1 MEVIR
6 PSTSESEQKSIE
18 ENICFVFCLTC
29 DFYRFCRLYVLQEQI
44 KKRVK
49 VRLNRRQFRIS
60 LPSSKLQNTGCPVT
74 SKQCIHRLGPN
85 EDPWGGGGG
94 GVGSGVVGL
103 PFESDGVRLGFARRK
118 IQIQPLR
125 EINVVWLK
133 GDFCVLS
140 VTTPVRPNSA
150 IYTRKR
156 YDEHLCHFL
165 IGALPPPRD

>member
-1 MEVIR
+1 MGEGNIGQNSLTKR
-6 PSTSESEQKSIE
+6 TNFAPIFETST
-18 ENICFVFCLTC
+18 
-29 DFYRFCRLYVLQEQI
+29 YR
-44 KKRVK
+44 
-49 VRLNRRQFRIS
+49 
-60 LPSSKLQNTGCPVT
+60 
-74 SKQCIHRLGPN
+74 
-85 EDPWGGGGG
+85 GGGG
-94 GVGSGVVGL
+94 VGL

-118 IQIQPLR
+118 IQIQPLW